1 MYDLQTV
8 SSRPGTSGSVGGD
21 ETQITEFDLEQQQ
34 QDFYRKSAEEHREF
48 LLQTLQQVKEQLQQ
62 PSALLESTDTAAAA
76 GK

>member
-1 MYDLQTV
+1 M
-8 SSRPGTSGSVGGD
+8 GGD